1 MNSKVSLL
9 KLNFV
14 FVILNV
20 VESLQVIM
28 PLLTVIFI
36 FETPSVFKSVVLPVS
51 LLDHVYFNGYLAFEA
66 LLPVSLAR
74 MITDLPLH
82 SSVSLGDILP
92 LMMETKMVSKALSP
106 ALFDPSK
113 MYEPVDITVIVA
125 VVAPVLHLYL
135 LKFIDDDN
143 FLSFT
148 PQDLIS
154 LPKKFFGM

>member
-1 MNSKVSLL
+1 MNL
-9 KLNFV
+9 V

-20 VESLQVIM
+20 VESLQVIR
-28 PLLTVIFI
+28 PLLTVIFT

-51 LLDHVYFNGYLAFEA
+51 LVDHVYFNGYLAFEA
-66 LLPVSLAR
+66 LLPVSFAR

-92 LMMETKMVSKALSP
+92 LMIETKMVSKALSP
-106 ALFDPSK
+106 ALLYPSK
-113 MYEPVDITVIVA
+113 IYEPVDITVIVA

-135 LKFIDDDN
+135 LKLIDDDN

-154 LPKKFFGM
+154 LPKKFFGT